1 VAPGCVLG
9 TLNEWKLGEIDYFDL
24 VNVSTGEKFVLSWTF
39 LLLKQEFVLHGD
51 VLRKQV
57 YLIIWENFGDFYP
70 DVFGRKTP

>member
-1 VAPGCVLG
+1 
-9 TLNEWKLGEIDYFDL
+9 L

-39 LLLKQEFVLHGD
+39 LVLKQEFVLHGD

-70 DVFGRKTP
+70 EVLGGKTP